1 MDDDAKPGGD
11 MHCSRL
17 PAMLALT
24 IWSVAASADASA
36 QVAAGACSGYDA
48 CALHVEGKRIVR
60 GRSGELV
67 LRMSP
72 YTDVSRRVDWL
83 SDSARVYASKYQ
95 PRRGMAANL
104 RLFAWGTTIASAII
118 GYQVIRDYNRQA
130 DAVTAQQRAGVP
142 VTATIKLNKSKLT
155 AGSVLS
161 AAGYVASWSAGRLET
176 AARTQ
181 LARAVWWHNREVR

>member
-1 MDDDAKPGGD
+1 M
-11 MHCSRL
+11 SRSGL
-17 PAMLALT
+17 SAVVALVLL
-24 IWSVAASADASA
+24 SVTLTTTGSA
-36 QVAAGACSGYDA
+36 QVAAGACRGYEA
-48 CALHVEGKRIVR
+48 CALRVEGKRIVR
-60 GRSGELV
+60 GRSRELV

-72 YTDVSRRVDWL
+72 YTDVARRVDWL